1 MKIIEV
7 YLTQIYFKIKFYHY
21 TSDSK
26 LWNTEFCVSV
36 DKFLQW
42 WTSKI
47 EIPVFM
53 ALCRWQHISNFSVRV
68 Q

>member
-7 YLTQIYFKIKFYHY
+7 HLTQINFKIKFYRY

-42 WTSKI
+42 WTSKLKF
-47 EIPVFM
+47 PF
-53 ALCRWQHISNFSVRV
+53 L
-68 Q
+68 